1 MDHAVRTR
9 RIVLAAATLLLA
21 VIVADLGDAFC
32 DPLLVPAGTL
42 TVTGAQEEGSET
54 CGNVCLPD
62 CFCCSRPLPAAGSLL
77 FETPALIAGSIFVHP
92 VGFSADFPNVIEHV
106 PLALL

>member
-1 MDHAVRTR
+1 MVHAVRTR
-9 RIVLAAATLLLA
+9 QVALAAASLLLA

-32 DPLLVPAGTL
+32 DPLWSSAGTL

-54 CGNVCLPD
+54 CGSVCLPD
-62 CFCCSRPLPAAGSLL
+62 CFCCSRPLPAGGSLL
-77 FETPALIAGSIFVHP
+77 LEAPAILAGSIFIHP
-92 VGFSADFPNVIEHV
+92 VEFSADFPNVIEHV